1 MTLPEG
7 FGATVELL
15 RRSTV
20 MITREGDGAGSGVII
35 DRGGSIATNA
45 HVIRTSRPRVQLW
58 DGRVFDATLRAH
70 DRARDLAL
78 LSVEAEGLQASPIA
92 AGPPPRPGEIVIAAG
107 NPLGFI
113 GAVTVGSVRGTG
125 TLRGF
130 GQSVW
135 LQSDVRLAP
144 GNSGGP
150 LADTSGAV
158 VGLNTMIAGRVSL
171 AIPADTLRRFLSAA
185 ASRAMIGVTV
195 HGLTVAVEGARR
207 AGLLI
212 LEIAAG
218 SPAENASLLP
228 GDIVIGADGMPLE
241 QVDLAAAAE
250 APGKVLRLQFLRGD
264 RSRVRTATILLANP
278 RSRAA

>member
-158 VGLNTMIAGRVSL
+158 VGLNTMIAGRLSL

-264 RSRVRTATILLANP
+264 RSRVRTATILLGNP

>member
-158 VGLNTMIAGRVSL
+158 VGLNTMIAGRLSL